1 MSMPCAEK
9 GSVQIFELIAQFLEQ
24 CHFTTAAHAIIAQCS
39 EHVPPLE
46 GVLQRFRSH
55 VDNCALLLAELEAIK
70 PKSETGR
77 EAVVHDLL
85 DNLLR
90 KLMATGQCL
99 SDDKLL
105 TCIDTTLKSDAFP
118 KLDVMERQV
127 AGENPDSP
135 EPSGYGYGESA
146 KLAASRFKKHK
157 GTSISGRAPAAR
169 LSPAVSQTVDVDGLD
184 IASPEMRLHPSQ
196 ESVQSKELTPEHEI
210 AVDTTVNNALVAPGR
225 RSNRKRPKMKMVPAI
240 EAEVVEEEPEQVP
253 EAPEACLL
261 RDADVLEAWS
271 RGEFATQLVKD
282 LDETGWLRTLI
293 IDDEFQIE
301 QGAVMDNGHVEGD
314 LSLGTKARRLRRR
327 VKRRVRRIQEDLLA
341 SEIDADIDAES
352 FMEEAIAQGQSWWS
366 EGMEVWRG
374 MQVGDADFEGL
385 EDLDLEETQEIEDS
399 EELEELE
406 EFGNEEVEPVELLEE
421 GEEELE
427 CEADPLAL
435 LDPLDQ
441 LDQSTDQE
449 AEELEGVEERPAT
462 ASLVPAARISKEEPR
477 KRARLVPEKS
487 QTLAVAR
494 LRSRPQLK
502 PAIVESKAGEKRK
515 SLAGSTDLTDPMQAR
530 YMPPHEK
537 RRRIELAKWKEIK
550 AAWHRKLLEEEA
562 QGPRK
567 QKQKAEPNMRA
578 LARRFEATLEK
589 PGSCCFNP
597 LQKDERIVISADGLR
612 AQCEATTPNVTTSS
626 GIKGLPLVAGGKY
639 QYEVELRRG
648 CDLTIGWSPALVLP
662 SALASSG
669 RSAARR
675 MLGYSSDGELIGEGC
690 LIGVPPF
697 GRQGD
702 VVSALLDWQAGSC
715 GPRLS
720 FMLNG
725 RNLGMAFDLRAEGI
739 EIPPLQPHVCQ
750 GQGRPFSILLRG
762 ATPQV
767 PLRFPMPGYRPLGNI
782 AEEHFSPFSKAVEL
796 ATSSAENGALRQ
808 QKPPPAAARR
818 LIHSSLGLALPL
830 PHVAQDATHR
840 NTWDAFSSHSL
851 NS

>member
-1 MSMPCAEK
+1 MPAPR
-9 GSVQIFELIAQFLEQ
+9 G
-24 CHFTTAAHAIIAQCS
+24 H
-39 EHVPPLE
+39 
-46 GVLQRFRSH
+46 
-55 VDNCALLLAELEAIK
+55 
-70 PKSETGR
+70 TGR
-77 EAVVHDLL
+77 WVSE
-85 DNLLR
+85 
-90 KLMATGQCL
+90 
-99 SDDKLL
+99 
-105 TCIDTTLKSDAFP
+105 P
-118 KLDVMERQV
+118 KESRRPQ
-127 AGENPDSP
+127 
-135 EPSGYGYGESA
+135 GYGYGESA

-157 GTSISGRAPAAR
+157 GTSISGRAH
-169 LSPAVSQTVDVDGLD
+169 LSPAVPQTVDVDGLD
-184 IASPEMRLHPSQ
+184 IASPETRLHPSQ
-196 ESVQSKELTPEHEI
+196 ESVQSKELAPEHEE
-210 AVDTTVNNALVAPGR
+210 AVDEMIKNALVAPGR
-225 RSNRKRPKMKMVPAI
+225 RSNRKRPKTKMVPAI
-240 EAEVVEEEPEQVP
+240 EAEEVVEEPEQVP
-253 EAPEACLL
+253 EPPEACLL
-261 RDADVLEAWS
+261 RDADLLEAWS
-271 RGEFATQLVKD
+271 RGE
-282 LDETGWLRTLI
+282 TLI

-301 QGAVMDNGHVEGD
+301 QGNGHIEGD

-327 VKRRVRRIQEDLLA
+327 VKRQVRRIQEDLLA

-366 EGMEVWRG
+366 EGMEV
-374 MQVGDADFEGL
+374 GDADFEGL

-399 EELEELE
+399 DELEELE

-427 CEADPLAL
+427 CEADPLHL

-449 AEELEGVEERPAT
+449 AEELEEGVEERPAST

-502 PAIVESKAGEKRK
+502 PAVGADSKAGKKRK
-515 SLAGSTDLTDPMQAR
+515 TLPGSTDLTDPMQAR

-597 LQKDERIVISADGLR
+597 LQKDERIVVSADGLR

-648 CDLTIGWSPALVLP
+648 CALTIGWSPALVLP

-690 LIGVPPF
+690 LIDVPTF

-702 VVSALLDWQAGSC
+702 VVGALLDWQAGSC

-739 EIPPLQPHVCQ
+739 EIPPLQPHICQ

-762 ATPQV
+762 ALPQV

-830 PHVAQDATHR
+830 PHVAQEKSLGKKLRPQPRIVTRQDA
-840 NTWDAFSSHSL
+840 SQG
-851 NS
+851 

>member
-1 MSMPCAEK
+1 MPAPR
-9 GSVQIFELIAQFLEQ
+9 G
-24 CHFTTAAHAIIAQCS
+24 HAGRWVS
-39 EHVPPLE
+39 E
-46 GVLQRFRSH
+46 
-55 VDNCALLLAELEAIK
+55 
-70 PKSETGR
+70 PKESR
-77 EAVVHDLL
+77 
-85 DNLLR
+85 R
-90 KLMATGQCL
+90 PQ
-99 SDDKLL
+99 
-105 TCIDTTLKSDAFP
+105 
-118 KLDVMERQV
+118 
-127 AGENPDSP
+127 
-135 EPSGYGYGESA
+135 GYGYGESA
-146 KLAASRFKKHK
+146 KLAASSRVKKHK
-157 GTSISGRAPAAR
+157 GTSISGRAR
-169 LSPAVSQTVDVDGLD
+169 LSPAVPQTVDVDGLD
-184 IASPEMRLHPSQ
+184 IASAETRPSKFLA
-196 ESVQSKELTPEHEI
+196 S
-210 AVDTTVNNALVAPGR
+210 R

-240 EAEVVEEEPEQVP
+240 EAEEVVEEPEQVSEP
-253 EAPEACLL
+253 PEACLL
-261 RDADVLEAWS
+261 RDADLLEAWS
-271 RGEFATQLVKD
+271 RGE
-282 LDETGWLRTLI
+282 TLI

-301 QGAVMDNGHVEGD
+301 QGNGHVEGD

-327 VKRRVRRIQEDLLA
+327 VKRREDLLA

-352 FMEEAIAQGQSWWS
+352 FMEDVENEAIAQGQSWWS
-366 EGMEVWRG
+366 EGLEVR
-374 MQVGDADFEGL
+374 DADFEGL

-399 EELEELE
+399 EELEEFEEFE
-406 EFGNEEVEPVELLEE
+406 EFGNEEVDPVELLEE

-427 CEADPLAL
+427 CEADPLDL

-441 LDQSTDQE
+441 LDQSEQEAEEAE
-449 AEELEGVEERPAT
+449 AEELEDLEDLEDEEGVEDTREPIRRNQKESELESRQT
-462 ASLVPAARISKEEPR
+462 EEPR

-494 LRSRPQLK
+494 LRSRPQLV
-502 PAIVESKAGEKRK
+502 PAVGADSKAGEKRK
-515 SLAGSTDLTDPMQAR
+515 VLAGSTDLTDPMQAR

-550 AAWHRKLLEEEA
+550 AAWHRKLLEEET

-597 LQKDERIVISADGLR
+597 LQKDESIVVSADGLR
-612 AQCEATTPNVTTSS
+612 AQCEATTPNVATSS

-648 CDLTIGWSPALVLP
+648 CALTIGWSPATD
-662 SALASSG
+662 SSG
-669 RSAARR
+669 HLLGNKKVFCGRSVARR

-690 LIGVPPF
+690 LIEVPGF

-702 VVSALLDWQAGSC
+702 VVGALLDWQAGSC

-725 RNLGMAFDLRAEGI
+725 RNIGMAFDLRAEGI
-739 EIPPLQPHVCQ
+739 EIPPLQPHICQ

-762 ATPQV
+762 ASPQV
-767 PLRFPMPGYRPLGNI
+767 PLRFPMPGYRPLGNT

-818 LIHSSLGLALPL
+818 LIHSSLGEESWQEAETTATNRHQARRFTRLSWSLRSSSAPERLTSAEIDLAGHCRSGVSNSTCLGRQCSCQL
-830 PHVAQDATHR
+830 LLCE
-840 NTWDAFSSHSL
+840 SL
-851 NS
+851 TKKDTKLA

>member
-1 MSMPCAEK
+1 MPAPR
-9 GSVQIFELIAQFLEQ
+9 G
-24 CHFTTAAHAIIAQCS
+24 H
-39 EHVPPLE
+39 
-46 GVLQRFRSH
+46 
-55 VDNCALLLAELEAIK
+55 
-70 PKSETGR
+70 TGR
-77 EAVVHDLL
+77 WVSE
-85 DNLLR
+85 
-90 KLMATGQCL
+90 
-99 SDDKLL
+99 
-105 TCIDTTLKSDAFP
+105 P
-118 KLDVMERQV
+118 KESRRPQ
-127 AGENPDSP
+127 
-135 EPSGYGYGESA
+135 GYGYGESA

-157 GTSISGRAPAAR
+157 GTSISGRARAAR
-169 LSPAVSQTVDVDGLD
+169 LSPAVPQVDVDGLD
-184 IASPEMRLHPSQ
+184 VASPEMRLHPSQ
-196 ESVQSKELTPEHEI
+196 ESVLSKELTPEREE
-210 AVDTTVNNALVAPGR
+210 AVDTTVKNASVAPGR

-240 EAEVVEEEPEQVP
+240 EAEEVVEEEPEQVP
-253 EAPEACLL
+253 EPPEACLL
-261 RDADVLEAWS
+261 RDADLLEAWS
-271 RGEFATQLVKD
+271 RGE
-282 LDETGWLRTLI
+282 TLI

-301 QGAVMDNGHVEGD
+301 QGNGYVEGD

-366 EGMEVWRG
+366 EGMEVS
-374 MQVGDADFEGL
+374 DAEFQGL

-399 EELEELE
+399 EDLEELEELEEIEELEELE

-427 CEADPLAL
+427 CEADPPDL

-449 AEELEGVEERPAT
+449 AEELEGVEERPAST

-477 KRARLVPEKS
+477 KRAKLVPEKS

-502 PAIVESKAGEKRK
+502 PAIGVDSKAGEKRK

-537 RRRIELAKWKEIK
+537 RRRIELAKWKDIK

-612 AQCEATTPNVTTSS
+612 AQCEATTPKVTTSS

-648 CDLTIGWSPALVLP
+648 SDLTIGWSPALVLP
-662 SALASSG
+662 SSLASSG

-675 MLGYSSDGELIGEGC
+675 MLGYSSEGELIGEGC
-690 LIGVPPF
+690 LIDVPPF

-767 PLRFPMPGYRPLGNI
+767 PLRFPMRGYRPLGNI

-796 ATSSAENGALRQ
+796 ATSSAENGALGQ

-830 PHVAQDATHR
+830 PHVAQEKSLGKKLRPQPRIVTRQDA
-840 NTWDAFSSHSL
+840 SQG
-851 NS
+851 

>member
-1 MSMPCAEK
+1 
-9 GSVQIFELIAQFLEQ
+9 
-24 CHFTTAAHAIIAQCS
+24 
-39 EHVPPLE
+39 
-46 GVLQRFRSH
+46 
-55 VDNCALLLAELEAIK
+55 
-70 PKSETGR
+70 
-77 EAVVHDLL
+77 
-85 DNLLR
+85 
-90 KLMATGQCL
+90 
-99 SDDKLL
+99 
-105 TCIDTTLKSDAFP
+105 
-118 KLDVMERQV
+118 ME
-127 AGENPDSP
+127 
-135 EPSGYGYGESA
+135 
-146 KLAASRFKKHK
+146 
-157 GTSISGRAPAAR
+157 
-169 LSPAVSQTVDVDGLD
+169 
-184 IASPEMRLHPSQ
+184 
-196 ESVQSKELTPEHEI
+196 
-210 AVDTTVNNALVAPGR
+210 
-225 RSNRKRPKMKMVPAI
+225 
-240 EAEVVEEEPEQVP
+240 
-253 EAPEACLL
+253 
-261 RDADVLEAWS
+261 
-271 RGEFATQLVKD
+271 
-282 LDETGWLRTLI
+282 
-293 IDDEFQIE
+293 
-301 QGAVMDNGHVEGD
+301 
-314 LSLGTKARRLRRR
+314 
-327 VKRRVRRIQEDLLA
+327 
-341 SEIDADIDAES
+341 
-352 FMEEAIAQGQSWWS
+352 
-366 EGMEVWRG
+366 
-374 MQVGDADFEGL
+374 VGDADFEGL

-449 AEELEGVEERPAT
+449 AEELEGFA
-462 ASLVPAARISKEEPR
+462 
-477 KRARLVPEKS
+477 
-487 QTLAVAR
+487 
-494 LRSRPQLK
+494 
-502 PAIVESKAGEKRK
+502 KAGEKRK

-550 AAWHRKLLEEEA
+550 AAWRRKLLEEEA

-782 AEEHFSPFSKAVEL
+782 AEEHFSPFSKAANAYGHGAVLAGRVLASAKIDALFVSEVETGLILRMAPEVPMFLPMILLYRSPGMATMCKL
-796 ATSSAENGALRQ
+796 ASANITECCCLPAPDSDEPYFTMGRLQKISKQILTALEYVHSL
-808 QKPPPAAARR
+808 R
-818 LIHSSLGLALPL
+818 LIHCDLKPENILIKSYSRCEVKVIDFGSSCFVDDHLSSYVQSRSYRAPEVMLGLPYDQKIDLWSLGCIIAELWTGYVLFQNDSA
-830 PHVAQDATHR
+830 AT
-840 NTWDAFSSHSL
+840 
-851 NS
+851 

>member
-1 MSMPCAEK
+1 MPAPR
-9 GSVQIFELIAQFLEQ
+9 G
-24 CHFTTAAHAIIAQCS
+24 HAGRWVS
-39 EHVPPLE
+39 E
-46 GVLQRFRSH
+46 
-55 VDNCALLLAELEAIK
+55 
-70 PKSETGR
+70 PKESR
-77 EAVVHDLL
+77 
-85 DNLLR
+85 R
-90 KLMATGQCL
+90 PQ
-99 SDDKLL
+99 
-105 TCIDTTLKSDAFP
+105 
-118 KLDVMERQV
+118 
-127 AGENPDSP
+127 
-135 EPSGYGYGESA
+135 GYGYGESA
-146 KLAASRFKKHK
+146 KLAASSRVKKHK
-157 GTSISGRAPAAR
+157 GTSISGRAR
-169 LSPAVSQTVDVDGLD
+169 LSPAVPQTVDVDGLD
-184 IASPEMRLHPSQ
+184 IASAETRLHTSQ
-196 ESVQSKELTPEHEI
+196 ESVQSEELAPEHEE
-210 AVDTTVNNALVAPGR
+210 AVDTTVKSTLVAPGR

-240 EAEVVEEEPEQVP
+240 EAEEVVEEPEQVSEP
-253 EAPEACLL
+253 PEACLL
-261 RDADVLEAWS
+261 RDADLLEAWS
-271 RGEFATQLVKD
+271 RGE
-282 LDETGWLRTLI
+282 TLI

-301 QGAVMDNGHVEGD
+301 QGNGHVEGD

-366 EGMEVWRG
+366 EGLEVR
-374 MQVGDADFEGL
+374 DADFEGL

-399 EELEELE
+399 EELEEFEEFE
-406 EFGNEEVEPVELLEE
+406 EFGNEEVDPVELLEE

-427 CEADPLAL
+427 CEADPLDL

-441 LDQSTDQE
+441 LDQSEQE
-449 AEELEGVEERPAT
+449 AEEAEAEELEDLEDLEDEEGVEERPAST

-494 LRSRPQLK
+494 LRSRPQLV
-502 PAIVESKAGEKRK
+502 PAVGADSKAGEKRK
-515 SLAGSTDLTDPMQAR
+515 VLAGSTDLTDPMQAR

-550 AAWHRKLLEEEA
+550 AAWHRKLLEEET

-597 LQKDERIVISADGLR
+597 LQKDESIVVSADGLR
-612 AQCEATTPNVTTSS
+612 AQCEATTPNVATSS

-648 CDLTIGWSPALVLP
+648 CALTIGWSPALVLP
-662 SALASSG
+662 SALASCG
-669 RSAARR
+669 RSVARR

-690 LIGVPPF
+690 LIEVPGF

-702 VVSALLDWQAGSC
+702 VVGALLDWQAGSC

-725 RNLGMAFDLRAEGI
+725 RNIGMAFDLRAEGI
-739 EIPPLQPHVCQ
+739 EIPPLQPHICQ

-762 ATPQV
+762 ASPQV
-767 PLRFPMPGYRPLGNI
+767 PLRFPMPGYRPLGNT

-830 PHVAQDATHR
+830 PHVAQEKSLGKKLRPQPRIVTRQDA
-840 NTWDAFSSHSL
+840 SQG
-851 NS
+851 